1 MEKAKKLEKKDGF
14 MKGVLALMV
23 SQALIKMLGLV
34 SKVFLT
40 NKEGFGDVGNGI
52 YGSGYQIYA
61 MLLTISSIGVPN
73 AIAKLIS
80 EKVAVEDYKGAHRI
94 FKIALLTF
102 ALIGF
107 TGTLILFLGAN
118 AIANAIDVPEAA
130 ISLMVL
136 SPSITFV
143 TIASVLRGYF
153 NGLDKVSVTAK
164 SQSLEQVFKTVIT
177 IAAVEFI
184 GIGTNLNT
192 TLMAAGANLATT
204 LSVVLSFLYILMYYR
219 TFRKIVLPKI
229 KATVNTNHE
238 RVKKIV
244 RNILIVS
251 IPITLS
257 AIMSTLSKIV
267 DIVTV
272 VKGLKTFLPD
282 VAAKAQYGMLSG
294 KVDTLATLPL
304 SFNIAFATALVPSV
318 AGLMAK
324 KDAQT
329 AGKRISL
336 SLLITMIIGL
346 PCTFGMIVFADPILH
361 LLFPNAPDGAFLLQI
376 FSWTIIFAVLM
387 QTTNGALQGL
397 GKIKVPA
404 ITSFIG
410 VMLKLILN
418 LILVPNP
425 SIGVNGAAIASVVN
439 NFFAFFL
446 SFIILRKTIKL
457 RLNFMKFIVKPLIA
471 TVAMCVCS
479 YFIYT
484 VLLGIISSK
493 IAIIIGILV
502 AVLIYLIMVVILKI
516 FDEEEIVM
524 IPFGVKIYKILQ
536 KLGIYGKEKNKE
548 NA

>member
-1 MEKAKKLEKKDGF
+1 MEKTKRLEKKDGF
-14 MKGVLALMV
+14 MKGVLALMF
-23 SQALIKMLGLV
+23 SQVLIKILGLI
-34 SKVFLT
+34 SKIFLT

-73 AIAKLIS
+73 AISKLIS
-80 EKVAVEDYKGAHRI
+80 EKVAVDDYKGAHRI
-94 FKIALLTF
+94 FRIALVTF
-102 ALIGF
+102 GIIGL
-107 TGTLILFLGAN
+107 TGTLILFFGAG
-118 AIANAIDVPEAA
+118 AIANSIEVPEATL
-130 ISLMVL
+130 SLQVL

-164 SQSLEQVFKTVIT
+164 SQSLEQVFKTLIT
-177 IAAVEFI
+177 ILAVEFI
-184 GIGTNLNT
+184 GMGTGLNT
-192 TLMAAGANLATT
+192 PLMVAGANLSTT
-204 LSVVLSFLYILMYYR
+204 LSILLSFLYILMYYR
-219 TFRKIVLPKI
+219 NFRKIVMPKI
-229 KATVNTNHE
+229 KETSNYKYDK
-238 RVKKIV
+238 VKRIV
-244 RNILIVS
+244 KNILIVS

-257 AIMSTLSKIV
+257 AIMSTLSKVV

-282 VAAKAQYGMLSG
+282 TLAKAQYGILSG

-304 SFNIAFATALVPSV
+304 SFNIAFTTALVPSV

-324 KDAQT
+324 GDTKT
-329 AGKRISL
+329 SGKRISL

-346 PCTFGMIVFADPILH
+346 PCTFGMMVFAQPILN
-361 LLFPNAPDGAFLLQI
+361 LLFPNAPDGGFLLQI
-376 FSWTIIFAVLM
+376 FSLTIIFAVLM

-397 GKIKVPA
+397 GRIMVPA

-425 SIGVNGAAIASVVN
+425 NFGVNGAAIASVVN

-457 RLNFMKFIVKPLIA
+457 NLNFVKFILKPAISTL
-471 TVAMCVCS
+471 AMCVCS
-479 YFIYT
+479 YYLYT
-484 VLLGIISSK
+484 ILLGIISAK
-493 IAIIIGILV
+493 LATILAIII
-502 AVLIYLIMVVILKI
+502 AVIIYLVMIVILKI
-516 FDEEEIVM
+516 FDEDEIMM
-524 IPFGVKIYKILQ
+524 IPYGTKIYKILK
-536 KLGIYGKEKNKE
+536 KLGIYGKGAN
-548 NA
+548 

>member
-1 MEKAKKLEKKDGF
+1 MEKTKRLEKKDGF
-14 MKGVLALMV
+14 MKGVLALMF
-23 SQALIKMLGLV
+23 SQVLIKMLGLV
-34 SKVFLT
+34 SKIFLT

-73 AIAKLIS
+73 AISKLIS
-80 EKVAVEDYKGAHRI
+80 EKVAVDDYKSAHRI
-94 FKIALLTF
+94 FKIALLVF
-102 ALIGF
+102 GLIGLS
-107 TGTLILFLGAN
+107 GTLILFIGAS
-118 AIANAIDVPEAA
+118 AIANAIDVPEATL
-130 ISLMVL
+130 SLQVL

-164 SQSLEQVFKTVIT
+164 SQSLEQVFKTLIT
-177 IAAVEFI
+177 ILAVEFI
-184 GIGTNLNT
+184 GMSTGLNT

-204 LSVVLSFLYILMYYR
+204 LSVTLSFLYIIMYYR
-219 TFRKIVLPKI
+219 TFKKIIKPKI
-229 KATVNTNHE
+229 KETINYKHE

-282 VAAKAQYGMLSG
+282 TLAKAQYGILSG

-318 AGLMAK
+318 SALMAK
-324 KDAQT
+324 KDEKT
-329 AGKRISL
+329 ASNRISL

-346 PCTFGMIVFADPILH
+346 PCTFGMMVFADPILN

-376 FSWTIIFAVLM
+376 FSLTIIFAVLM

-397 GKIKVPA
+397 GKIMIPA

-418 LILVPNP
+418 LVLVPNQNF
-425 SIGVNGAAIASVVN
+425 GVNGAAIASVVN
-439 NFFAFFL
+439 NFVAFLL
-446 SFIILRKTIKL
+446 SFIVLRKTIKL
-457 RLNFMKFIVKPLIA
+457 NLNLKKFILKPIIA
-471 TVAMCVCS
+471 TFAMCVCS
-479 YFIYT
+479 YYLYT
-484 VLLGIISSK
+484 ALLGIISAK
-493 IAIIIGILV
+493 LATILAIII
-502 AVLIYLIMVVILKI
+502 AVVIYLVMVIILRI
-516 FDEEEIVM
+516 FEEDEISM
-524 IPFGVKIYKILQ
+524 LPYGTKIYKILK
-536 KLGIYGKEKNKE
+536 KLGIYGKTEVDIK
-548 NA
+548 

>member
-1 MEKAKKLEKKDGF
+1 MEKTKKLEKKDGF
-14 MKGVLALMV
+14 MKGVLALMF
-23 SQALIKMLGLV
+23 SQVLIKMLGLV
-34 SKVFLT
+34 SKIFLT

-73 AIAKLIS
+73 AISKLIS
-80 EKVAVEDYKGAHRI
+80 ERVAIDDYKGAHRI
-94 FKIALLTF
+94 FRIALLVF
-102 ALIGF
+102 GLIGL
-107 TGTLILFLGAN
+107 TGTLVLFIGAS
-118 AIANAIDVPEAA
+118 AIANAIDVPEATL
-130 ISLMVL
+130 SLQVL

-164 SQSLEQVFKTVIT
+164 SQSLEQVFKTLIT
-177 IAAVEFI
+177 IIAVEFI
-184 GIGTNLNT
+184 GMSTGLNT

-204 LSVVLSFLYILMYYR
+204 LSVTLSFLYIIMYYR
-219 TFRKIVLPKI
+219 TFRKIIKPKI
-229 KATVNTNHE
+229 KETTNYKYE
-238 RVKKIV
+238 RVKRIV

-282 VAAKAQYGMLSG
+282 TIAKAQYGILSG

-318 AGLMAK
+318 SASIAR
-324 KDAQT
+324 KDEKT
-329 AGKRISL
+329 ASNRISL

-346 PCTFGMIVFADPILH
+346 PCTFGMMVFADPILN
-361 LLFPNAPDGAFLLQI
+361 LLFPNAPDGGFLLQI
-376 FSWTIIFAVLM
+376 FSLTIIFAVLM

-397 GKIKVPA
+397 GKIMVPA
-404 ITSFIG
+404 VTSFIG

-418 LILVPNP
+418 LVLVPNQNF
-425 SIGVNGAAIASVVN
+425 GVNGAAIASVIN
-439 NFFAFFL
+439 NFVAFFL

-457 RLNFMKFIVKPLIA
+457 NLNFKKFILKPIIA
-471 TVAMCVCS
+471 TFAMCVCS
-479 YFIYT
+479 YCLYT
-484 VLLGIISSK
+484 LLLGIIPAK
-493 IAIIIGILV
+493 LATILAIII
-502 AVLIYLIMVVILKI
+502 AVVIYLVMVVILKI
-516 FDEEEIVM
+516 FEEDEISM
-524 IPFGVKIYKILQ
+524 LPYGTKIYKILK
-536 KLGIYGKEKNKE
+536 KLGIYGKTKE
-548 NA
+548 IVK

>member
-1 MEKAKKLEKKDGF
+1 MEKTKRLEKKDGF
-14 MKGVLALMV
+14 MKGVLALMF
-23 SQALIKMLGLV
+23 SQVLIKMLGLV
-34 SKVFLT
+34 SKIFLT

-73 AIAKLIS
+73 AISKLIS
-80 EKVAVEDYKGAHRI
+80 ERVAIDDYKGAHRI
-94 FKIALLTF
+94 FRIALLVF
-102 ALIGF
+102 GLIGL
-107 TGTLILFLGAN
+107 TGTLVLFLGAS
-118 AIANAIDVPEAA
+118 AIANAIDVPEATL
-130 ISLMVL
+130 SLQVL

-164 SQSLEQVFKTVIT
+164 SQSLEQVFKTLIT
-177 IAAVEFI
+177 ILAVEFI
-184 GIGTNLNT
+184 GMSTGLNT

-204 LSVVLSFLYILMYYR
+204 LSVTLSFLYIIMYYR
-219 TFRKIVLPKI
+219 TFRKIIKPKI
-229 KATVNTNHE
+229 KETTNYKYE

-244 RNILIVS
+244 KSILIVS

-282 VAAKAQYGMLSG
+282 TLAKAQYGILSG

-318 AGLMAK
+318 SASIAR
-324 KDAQT
+324 KDEKT
-329 AGKRISL
+329 ASNRISL

-346 PCTFGMIVFADPILH
+346 PCTFGMMVFADPILN
-361 LLFPNAPDGAFLLQI
+361 LLFPNAPDGGFLLQI
-376 FSWTIIFAVLM
+376 FSLTIIFAVLM

-397 GKIKVPA
+397 GKIMIPA

-418 LILVPNP
+418 LILVPNQNF
-425 SIGVNGAAIASVVN
+425 GVNGAAIASVIN
-439 NFFAFFL
+439 NFVAFFL
-446 SFIILRKTIKL
+446 SFIVLRKTIKL
-457 RLNFMKFIVKPLIA
+457 NLNFKKFILKPIIA
-471 TVAMCVCS
+471 TFAMCVCS
-479 YFIYT
+479 YYLYT
-484 VLLGIISSK
+484 LLLGIISAK
-493 IAIIIGILV
+493 LATILAIII
-502 AVLIYLIMVVILKI
+502 AVVIYLVMVVILRI
-516 FDEEEIVM
+516 FEEDEISM
-524 IPFGVKIYKILQ
+524 LPYGTKIYKIL
-536 KLGIYGKEKNKE
+536 KKFGIYGKTEQNTK
-548 NA
+548 

>member
-1 MEKAKKLEKKDGF
+1 MEKTKKLEKKDGF
-14 MKGVLALMV
+14 MKGVLALMF
-23 SQALIKMLGLV
+23 SQVIIKLLGLV
-34 SKVFLT
+34 SKIYLT

-73 AIAKLIS
+73 AISKLIS
-80 EKVAVEDYKGAHRI
+80 EKVAVDDYKGAHRI
-94 FKIALLTF
+94 FRIALLTF
-102 ALIGF
+102 GLIGL
-107 TGTLILFLGAN
+107 TGTLVLFLGASV
-118 AIANAIDVPEAA
+118 IANSIEVPEATL
-130 ISLMVL
+130 SLQVL

-143 TIASVLRGYF
+143 TIAAVLRGYF
-153 NGLDKVSVTAK
+153 NGLDKVSITAK

-177 IAAVEFI
+177 ISAVYFI
-184 GIGTNLNT
+184 GLGTGLNT

-204 LSVVLSFLYILMYYR
+204 LSVLLSFLYIIMYYR
-219 TFRKIVLPKI
+219 NFRKVVAPKI
-229 KATVNTNHE
+229 KETTNYKYD

-282 VAAKAQYGMLSG
+282 AVAKAQYGILSG

-318 AGLMAK
+318 SGLMAK
-324 KDAQT
+324 GDSQT
-329 AGKRISL
+329 ASKRISL

-346 PCTFGMIVFADPILH
+346 PCTFGMMVFAQPIIN
-361 LLFPNAPDGAFLLQI
+361 LLFPNAPEGGFLLQI
-376 FSWTIIFAVLM
+376 FSLTIIFAVLM

-397 GKIKVPA
+397 GRIIVPA

-425 SIGVNGAAIASVVN
+425 NFGVNGAAIASVVN

-446 SFIILRKTIKL
+446 SFIVLRKTIKL
-457 RLNFMKFIVKPLIA
+457 NLNFSKFILKPIIA
-471 TVAMCVCS
+471 TFAMCVCS
-479 YFIYT
+479 YYLYT
-484 VLLGIISSK
+484 MLLGIISVK
-493 IAIIIGILV
+493 LATILAIII
-502 AVLIYLIMVVILKI
+502 AVIIYVIMIVILKV
-516 FDEEEIVM
+516 FNEDEILM
-524 IPFGVKIYKILQ
+524 IPYGTKMHKIL
-536 KLGIYGKEKNKE
+536 KRLGIYGKTEG
-548 NA
+548 

>member
-1 MEKAKKLEKKDGF
+1 MEKTKRLEKKDGF
-14 MKGVLALMV
+14 MKGVLALMF
-23 SQALIKMLGLV
+23 SQVLIKILGLI
-34 SKVFLT
+34 SKIFLT

-73 AIAKLIS
+73 AISKLIS
-80 EKVAVEDYKGAHRI
+80 EKVAVDDYKGAHRI
-94 FKIALLTF
+94 FRIALVTF
-102 ALIGF
+102 GLIGL
-107 TGTLILFLGAN
+107 TGTLILFFGAG
-118 AIANAIDVPEAA
+118 AIANAIEVPEA
-130 ISLMVL
+130 ILSLQVL

-143 TIASVLRGYF
+143 TVASVLRGYF

-164 SQSLEQVFKTVIT
+164 SQSLEQVFKTLIT
-177 IAAVEFI
+177 ILAVEFI
-184 GIGTNLNT
+184 GMGTGLDT

-204 LSVVLSFLYILMYYR
+204 LSVTLSFLYILMYYR
-219 TFRKIVLPKI
+219 SFRKIVMPKI
-229 KATVNTNHE
+229 KETTNYKYDK
-238 RVKKIV
+238 VKRIV
-244 RNILIVS
+244 KNILIVS

-257 AIMSTLSKIV
+257 AIMSTLSKVV

-282 VAAKAQYGMLSG
+282 TVAKAQYGILSG

-318 AGLMAK
+318 AGLLAK
-324 KDAQT
+324 GDSKT

-346 PCTFGMIVFADPILH
+346 PCTFGMMVFAQPILN
-361 LLFPNAPDGAFLLQI
+361 LLFPNAPDGGFLLQI
-376 FSWTIIFAVLM
+376 FSLTIIFAVLM

-397 GKIKVPA
+397 GRIMVPA

-425 SIGVNGAAIASVVN
+425 NFGVNGAAIASVVN

-446 SFIILRKTIKL
+446 SFIVLRKTIKL
-457 RLNFMKFIVKPLIA
+457 NINFVKFILKPAIA
-471 TVAMCVCS
+471 TLAMCVCS
-479 YFIYT
+479 YYLYT
-484 VLLGIISSK
+484 LLLGIISAK
-493 IAIIIGILV
+493 LATILAIVIAVI
-502 AVLIYLIMVVILKI
+502 IYLVMIVILKI
-516 FDEEEIVM
+516 FNEDEIMM
-524 IPFGVKIYKILQ
+524 IPYGTKIYKILE
-536 KLGIYGKEKNKE
+536 KLGIYKKE
-548 NA
+548 NN

>member
-1 MEKAKKLEKKDGF
+1 MEKTKKLEKKDGF
-14 MKGVLALMV
+14 MKGVMALMF
-23 SQALIKMLGLV
+23 SQVIIKLLGLI
-34 SKVFLT
+34 SKIYLT

-73 AIAKLIS
+73 AISKLIS
-80 EKVAVEDYKGAHRI
+80 EKVAVDDYKSAHRI
-94 FKIALLTF
+94 FRIALLVF
-102 ALIGF
+102 GLIGL

-118 AIANAIDVPEAA
+118 AIANAIDVPEATL
-130 ISLMVL
+130 SLQVL

-143 TIASVLRGYF
+143 TIAAVLRGYF
-153 NGLDKVSVTAK
+153 NGLDKVSITAK
-164 SQSLEQVFKTVIT
+164 SQSLEQVFKTLIT
-177 IAAVEFI
+177 ILAVEFI
-184 GIGTNLNT
+184 GMGTGLNT

-204 LSVVLSFLYILMYYR
+204 LSVTLSFLYFIMYYR
-219 TFRKIVLPKI
+219 TFRKIVSPKI
-229 KATVNTNHE
+229 KETTNYKHE
-238 RVKKIV
+238 KVKKVV

-257 AIMSTLSKIV
+257 AIMSTLSKVV

-282 VAAKAQYGMLSG
+282 TLAKAQYGILSG

-318 AGLMAK
+318 SALMAK
-324 KDAQT
+324 KEEKT
-329 AGKRISL
+329 ASKRISL

-346 PCTFGMIVFADPILH
+346 PCTFGMMVFANPILN
-361 LLFPNAPDGAFLLQI
+361 LLFPNAPDGGLLLQI
-376 FSWTIIFAVLM
+376 FSLTIIFAVLM

-397 GKIKVPA
+397 GRIMVPA

-425 SIGVNGAAIASVVN
+425 KFGVNGAAIASVIN

-446 SFIILRKTIKL
+446 SFIVLSRTIKL
-457 RLNFMKFIVKPLIA
+457 NLNFKKFILKPIIA
-471 TVAMCVCS
+471 TFAMCVCS
-479 YFIYT
+479 YYLYT
-484 VLLGIISSK
+484 LMVGSIISAK
-493 IAIIIGILV
+493 IATILAIII
-502 AVLIYLIMVVILKI
+502 AVIIYLVMVVILKI
-516 FDEEEIVM
+516 FEEDEISM
-524 IPFGVKIYKILQ
+524 LPYGTKIYKIL
-536 KLGIYGKEKNKE
+536 KRLGIYREIKN
-548 NA
+548 

>member
-1 MEKAKKLEKKDGF
+1 MERTKKLEKKDGF

-23 SQALIKMLGLV
+23 SQVLIKMLGLV
-34 SKVFLT
+34 SKIYLT
-40 NKEGFGDVGNGI
+40 NKKGFGDVGNGI

-61 MLLTISSIGVPN
+61 LLLTISSIGVPN

-80 EKVAVEDYKGAHRI
+80 EKVAVDDYKGAHRI
-94 FKIALLTF
+94 FRISLLTF
-102 ALIGF
+102 GLIGLI
-107 TGTLILFLGAN
+107 GTLLLFFGAN
-118 AIANAIDVPEAA
+118 AIANMIEVPEAN
-130 ISLMVL
+130 ISLQVL

-177 IAAVEFI
+177 ISAVELI
-184 GIGTNLNT
+184 GIGTGLDT
-192 TLMAAGANLATT
+192 KLMAAGANLATT
-204 LSVVLSFLYILMYYR
+204 LSVILSFLYILLYYR
-219 TFRKIVLPKI
+219 SFRKIVMPKI
-229 KATVNTNHE
+229 KETKNYRNE
-238 RVKKIV
+238 RIKRIVK
-244 RNILIVS
+244 NILIVS

-257 AIMSTLSKIV
+257 AIMSTLSKVV

-282 VAAKAQYGMLSG
+282 TLAKAQYGILSG

-318 AGLMAK
+318 SGLMAK
-324 KDAQT
+324 NDSVT

-336 SLLITMIIGL
+336 SLLITMILGL
-346 PCTFGMIVFADPILH
+346 PCTFGMITFAQPIIN
-361 LLFPNAPDGAFLLQI
+361 LLFPNATEGVFLLQI
-376 FSWTIIFAVLM
+376 FSFTIIFAVLM

-410 VMLKLILN
+410 VMLKLIFN

-425 SIGVNGAAIASVVN
+425 KFGVNGAAIASVIN

-446 SFIILRKTIKL
+446 SFIVLRKTIKL
-457 RLNFMKFIVKPLIA
+457 KLNLSKFIIKPLIA
-471 TVAMCVCS
+471 TFGMCTCS
-479 YFIYT
+479 YFIYSILT
-484 VLLGIISSK
+484 GIISAK
-493 IAIIIGILV
+493 IATLVGIAV
-502 AVLIYLIMVVILKI
+502 AVIIYLVLIVLLKI
-516 FDEEEIVM
+516 FDEEEIIM
-524 IPFGVKIYKILQ
+524 IPYGTQIYKILQ
-536 KLGIYGKEKNKE
+536 MLGIYGKKQNVKN
-548 NA
+548 

>member
-1 MEKAKKLEKKDGF
+1 MERTKKLEKKDGF
-14 MKGVLALMV
+14 MKGVMALMF
-23 SQALIKMLGLV
+23 SQVIIKLLGLV
-34 SKVFLT
+34 SKIYLT

-73 AIAKLIS
+73 AISKLIS
-80 EKVAVEDYKGAHRI
+80 EKVAVDDYKGAHRI
-94 FKIALLTF
+94 FRIALLTF
-102 ALIGF
+102 GLIGL
-107 TGTLILFLGAN
+107 TGTLILFFGAA
-118 AIANAIDVPEAA
+118 AIANAIEVPEATL
-130 ISLMVL
+130 SLQVL

-143 TIASVLRGYF
+143 TVAAVLRGYF

-164 SQSLEQVFKTVIT
+164 SQSLEQVFKTLIT
-177 IAAVEFI
+177 ILAVYFI
-184 GIGTNLNT
+184 GLGTGLNT

-204 LSVVLSFLYILMYYR
+204 LSVTLSFLYIIWYYR
-219 TFRKIVLPKI
+219 SFRKIVIPKI
-229 KATVNTNHE
+229 KQTTNYKYD

-282 VAAKAQYGMLSG
+282 AVAKAQYGILSG

-318 AGLMAK
+318 AGLLAK
-324 KDAQT
+324 GDKQT
-329 AGKRISL
+329 ASKRISL

-346 PCTFGMIVFADPILH
+346 PCTFGMMVFANPILN
-361 LLFPNAPDGAFLLQI
+361 LLFPNAPEGGFLLQI
-376 FSWTIIFAVLM
+376 FSLTIIFAVLM

-397 GKIKVPA
+397 GRIMVPA

-418 LILVPNP
+418 IVLVQNPNF
-425 SIGVNGAAIASVVN
+425 GVNGAAIASVVN

-446 SFIILRKTIKL
+446 SFIVLKKTIKL
-457 RLNFMKFIVKPLIA
+457 NLNFTKFILKPAIA
-471 TVAMCVCS
+471 TIAMCACS

-484 VLLGIISSK
+484 ILIGGIISAK
-493 IAIIIGILV
+493 LATILAIII
-502 AVLIYLIMVVILKI
+502 AVIIYVVMVVILKI
-516 FDEEEIVM
+516 FDEDEITM
-524 IPFGVKIYKILQ
+524 IPYGTKIYKILK
-536 KLGIYGKEKNKE
+536 KLGIYGKEAK
-548 NA
+548 